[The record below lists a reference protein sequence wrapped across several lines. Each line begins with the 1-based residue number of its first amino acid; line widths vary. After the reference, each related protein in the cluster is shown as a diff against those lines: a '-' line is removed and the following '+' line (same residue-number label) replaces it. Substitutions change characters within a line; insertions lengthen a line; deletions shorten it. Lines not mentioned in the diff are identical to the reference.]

1 MKPLHILLL
10 GHDSDRQAEWA
21 QLLRNAG
28 HQAVS
33 VANPSTV
40 AESIESAEFDTIVID
55 LAWPGLDLMTLRR
68 TLALA
73 TEQEPDSLAAAERRH
88 LALALKHTGGN
99 KRKAAQLLGIS
110 RSTLLNKVRKYRL
123 ERAPPTGGEQ

>member
-68 TLALA
+68 ALALA

-88 LALALKHTGGN
+88 LALVLKHTGGN

-123 ERAPPTGGEQ
+123 ERASPTGGEQ

>member
-10 GHDSDRQAEWA
+10 GHDSDRQAELV

-33 VANPSTV
+33 VASLSTV

-55 LAWPGLDLMTLRR
+55 LTWPGLDLLTLRR
-68 TLALA
+68 ALPLP
-73 TEQEPDSLAAAERRH
+73 TEQEPDTLAAAERRH
-88 LALALKHTGGN
+88 LALVLKHTGGN

-123 ERAPPTGGEQ
+123 ERASPTGGQQ